1 MSLIQSDVFRVF
13 EQWALGIHHGP
24 AGSVLVTGMNG
35 EVVHL
40 DSALVEQR
48 RWQAHAGSVNALR
61 VVDGQVWTGGGD
73 GLVKVWAWPSL
84 MPVAVYT
91 GPKKPVTSLF
101 FERSEVIAQTYE
113 RAAYV
118 WNRAEP
124 GTAPRKIPKV
134 AALAQTGTGW
144 LGCPKTGS
152 KAGDIGALATFD
164 VEAGQFGEAL
174 FDDGFAAWSL
184 QTVEGRG
191 VLAFGT
197 DLRACFV
204 DPVTGLREPV
214 EWHSKSGPPAYLRL
228 SGGEEVLFGDGRIYL
243 NGQAHKAPLKGLYSA
258 IQLPDTRLAV
268 SGADGQIWVFD
279 LGG

>member
-1 MSLIQSDVFRVF
+1 MAVTGAGVVGVAVGDHGAVDLSVRVYIEIARHAVEPRRANLQPLVGMVFKTAQTWCHHRSLIRRGFVSLIQSDVFRVF

-61 VVDGQVWTGGGD
+61 VVDGQVSTGGGD

-118 WNRAEP
+118 WSRTEF
-124 GTAPRKIPKV
+124 GTAPRKISKV
-134 AALAQTGTGW
+134 AALAQRGASWLGW
-144 LGCPKTGS
+144 LSENRVKSRRYWC
-152 KAGDIGALATFD
+152 
-164 VEAGQFGEAL
+164 FGH
-174 FDDGFAAWSL
+174 
-184 QTVEGRG
+184 V
-191 VLAFGT
+191 
-197 DLRACFV
+197 
-204 DPVTGLREPV
+204 
-214 EWHSKSGPPAYLRL
+214 
-228 SGGEEVLFGDGRIYL
+228 
-243 NGQAHKAPLKGLYSA
+243 
-258 IQLPDTRLAV
+258 
-268 SGADGQIWVFD
+268 
-279 LGG
+279 